1 MSLMKIGD
9 YVTTQEIADQ
19 SAHRWVLLTDFVYGE
34 YSSVVGGTIA
44 LIADTKTEA
53 WEKEIALGLVDTDTL
68 LVCGALEPLSVGGV
82 FVE

>member
-1 MSLMKIGD
+1 MKIGD
-9 YVTTQEIADQ
+9 YVTTQQIADQ
-19 SAHRWVLLTDFVYGE
+19 SICRWVLLTDFVYGE
-34 YSSVVGGTIA
+34 FGGVIGGTIA

-53 WEKEIALGLVDTDTL
+53 WEKEVALGLADEDTL